1 MVTACG
7 PRDHP
12 SILGWSSGR
21 PVGSLP
27 GMTTTTPPTT
37 LTRDGAG
44 RRLEIR
50 GGAVTIRA
58 ATPALTLTDHELPAG
73 FGGPPLH
80 VHAFDEVFFVLAGR
94 LKMRLGD
101 EVIELDQGSSVVVPG
116 DVPHTFAAEEAVR
129 FLCAMTPGGFERYF
143 EALAAGDEERARFA
157 AEAMGYRPA

>member
-1 MVTACG
+1 
-7 PRDHP
+7 
-12 SILGWSSGR
+12 
-21 PVGSLP
+21 
-27 GMTTTTPPTT
+27 MTTTATPTT

-44 RRLEIR
+44 RRLDIR

-58 ATPALTLTDHELPAG
+58 ASPALTLTDHELPAG

-101 EVIELDQGSSVVVPG
+101 EVLELDQGASVVVPG

-129 FLCAMTPGGFERYF
+129 FLCVMTPGGFERYF
-143 EALAAGDEERARFA
+143 EALAQGDEERAQFA
-157 AEAMGYRPA
+157 AAAMGYRPS